1 MSYIVYPPPFSLLPL
16 LAKKDEALES
26 LKVLL
31 DAELSKGDNFQERIV
46 SLTETEERLRERLD
60 KEQGNIEEL
69 REMLREKEM
78 EITNSEKRENEL
90 KEELSLTS
98 NYKGR
103 AIRQ

>member
-1 MSYIVYPPPFSLLPL
+1 M
-16 LAKKDEALES
+16 
-26 LKVLL
+26 